1 MTRKAFSVKKGGMQ
15 QIASFYNLS
24 PATVLET
31 AEKAG
36 FKTTGEFYQLNSY
49 ENRVFDIRLEN
60 NEAIIAKFYRPQR
73 WSIEAIMDEHEFLW
87 ELKNEGIEAIA
98 PLILPTESTVTDVD
112 NIHVA
117 FFPKFRGRMPQEFI
131 GDQLKQIGRL
141 LARVHNIG
149 AQHAAEFRPVMDT
162 SYYGG
167 WETLDFLET
176 WITPE
181 LRRRYLEAAEQI
193 LTKVDQNIDPQEFI
207 RIHGDCHKGN
217 LLHNG
222 KEFFLVDFDDCANG
236 PVVQDF
242 WMLFSGDN
250 DSFADERDQILSGYE
265 ELREFPWHQFDWVP
279 LLRGQRIISYAGWI
293 AKRWEDPSFPRIFPE
308 FNTYRYWAEEV
319 EALERIA
326 WASR

>member
-1 MTRKAFSVKKGGMQ
+1 MTQKEFSVKKGGMQ
-15 QIASFYNLS
+15 QHASFYNLH
-24 PATVLET
+24 PDTVLKA
-31 AEKAG
+31 AEACG
-36 FKTTGEFYQLNSY
+36 FQTTGEFYQLNSY
-49 ENRVFDIRLEN
+49 ENRVFDIRLEGQ
-60 NEAIIAKFYRPQR
+60 EAVIAKYYRPQR
-73 WSIEAIMDEHEFLW
+73 WSTEAIMDEHEFLW
-87 ELKNEGIEAIA
+87 ELKSEDIEAIA
-98 PLILPTESTVTDVD
+98 PLILPNEMTVSIVD
-112 NIHVA
+112 GMNVA
-117 FFPKFRGRMPQEFI
+117 YFPKMRGRMPQEFL
-131 GDQLKQIGRL
+131 GDQLKQVGRL

-149 AQHAAEFRPVMDT
+149 AQHPAEYRPVMDT

-167 WETLDFLET
+167 WDTLDFLAE

-181 LRRRYLEAAEQI
+181 LRNRYLQAAETI
-193 LTKVDQNIDPQEFI
+193 LRKVDEVVNPSEFI

-250 DSFADERDQILSGYE
+250 DSFSEERDLILSGYE

-326 WASR
+326 WTV